1 MNQLYPIIR
10 RVRRALLPPEEKA
23 PGTAL
28 TVCGPSSPQPSPPGE
43 GEARAVVEPAPVVPP
58 VEAVVVET
66 SQVVRVA
73 QSPSLPGDDQ
83 SLLTSAAMEK
93 KATPHP
99 GPLPDRGVEGGDDQG
114 LLTSAATKATKGKRV
129 AAKSR
134 VKAIDEA
141 HSTQP

>member
-1 MNQLYPIIR
+1 MNTLYPIIR

-43 GEARAVVEPAPVVPP
+43 GESRAVVELPPVV
-58 VEAVVVET
+58 AD
-66 SQVVRVA
+66 SQI
-73 QSPSLPGDDQ
+73 SSLQGESQ
-83 SLLTSAAMEK
+83 SLLTSAA
-93 KATPHP
+93 
-99 GPLPDRGVEGGDDQG
+99 
-114 LLTSAATKATKGKRV
+114 TKGMKGKQA

-134 VKAIDEA
+134 VKAADEA